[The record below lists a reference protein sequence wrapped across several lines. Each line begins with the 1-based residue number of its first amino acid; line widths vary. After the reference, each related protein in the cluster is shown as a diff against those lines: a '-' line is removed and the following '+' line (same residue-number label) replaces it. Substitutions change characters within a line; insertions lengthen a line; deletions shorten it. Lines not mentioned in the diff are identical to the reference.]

1 MTLSPSHPATM
12 SIPRLRAALNGQVIA
27 PGDAAHDQARTV
39 FFGGIDRRSR
49 LRALH
54 LDPKRHVAW
63 ARQA

>member
-1 MTLSPSHPATM
+1 M